1 MKFRLEK
8 NQKIAIMKLVGM
20 TSYHSFLLHKVSD
33 DRMVHSAK
41 TR

>member
-1 MKFRLEK
+1 
-8 NQKIAIMKLVGM
+8 MKLIGM
-20 TSYHSFLLHKVSD
+20 TSYHSFPLPKVSD